1 MKKLTFAYLLCILFF
16 ISPSAYSITEPGGA
30 YATDKSNRSTP
41 RVYTLAFQ
49 PGQLWDYLLCVSKS
63 GKENHPNANWIAMI
77 DNNACL
83 NKSGFTTSIDPDAGN
98 VPEYAKFY
106 NSSTRADNNS
116 DQIIRG
122 WKINKNGNYLLSK
135 ATFKTDPTTANP
147 NGEWDLYY
155 DIIEQAGDEVGD
167 QKGFMSSTVG
177 ADGNT
182 DINMAISAGV
192 KNYQLESAKHSS
204 GLSYDPNYLITMR
217 LNAELV
223 PNAGVSTLKSAQGT
237 SLTCAQ
243 LGFAAGSSV
252 TDPLTA
258 SCGSSTSDYLP
269 AGEVARGMDVKFKFN
284 FDGDYANI
292 NTQYWSMATGTDTK
306 VLEST
311 ACYDLNN
318 TTKIA
323 FEYDLYEKDSGAK
336 ISFNG
341 PFQFTR
347 SWNNDTGA
355 DDGKRG
361 YFSHWGAYVNGDYL
375 ETDDRI
381 KKSDGTEYTIKA
393 SSGKMWIKKANTK
406 TFNSADSIF
415 DTNSC
420 TVDNTAGSCSKFQRY
435 LYIQNKGGN
444 WVDVYIKLDGSTP
457 KYYSVR
463 GVTGFLA
470 KDAVLNDGSSDSV
483 VSQGDYLINKEDWM
497 HYSLTSIP
505 TAAAPTT
512 ATGVY
517 YTNDQVSYDTFAA
530 DTGQSTE
537 VTLTCYR
544 YCPKPSAT
552 VGGSLAQGF
561 SFAAFE
567 GRNTYSHETPSGGGS
582 GKIYKFKKDDMSL
595 YLSEGGTDYLIG
607 PAYTPVKD
615 SNGNYNYKYWW
626 VDAAFVIGTKSDWSD
641 LYTTDKLFAW
651 QMSDA
656 PWGSLLMAMKDGT
669 PVSIDPPK
677 RFPYTHTTANDRNN
691 SSTNDGKVYNFE
703 YSGEGNLWGW
713 GYTTDASGMSMPSLI
728 MRDGTEVDVDGD
740 GTTDHV
746 LLGKRLENRL
756 PTVDASNCS
765 SLSLDNLETTHP
777 LPDPPSTSV
786 ISSKITHSAGDEFD
800 LSLLS
805 PEACYIDG
813 VRQTANSPCN

>member
-1 MKKLTFAYLLCILFF
+1 MKKLTFAYLLSILFF
-16 ISPSAYSITEPGGA
+16 IAPSAHSITEPGGA
-30 YATDKSNRSTP
+30 YATDKSNRSSP

-49 PGQLWDYLLCVSKS
+49 PGQLWDYLLCMSKS
-63 GKENHPNANWIAMI
+63 GKENHPNENWIIMI
-77 DNNACL
+77 DNKACL
-83 NKSGFTTSIDPDAGN
+83 IKSGFSTSIDPDAGN
-98 VPEYAKFY
+98 VPDYEKSYL
-106 NSSTRADNNS
+106 SSTRADNNS
-116 DQIIRG
+116 NQVIKG
-122 WKINKNGNYLLSK
+122 WKINKSGRYLLS
-135 ATFKTDPTTANP
+135 TNTIITDPTTSNP

-155 DIIEQAGDEVGD
+155 DILEDVGDAVGD
-167 QKGFMSSTVG
+167 QKGFMSSLVDT
-177 ADGNT
+177 DGNT
-182 DINMAISAGV
+182 DIKMAISAGV
-192 KNYQLESAKHSS
+192 KNYSLESAKHNS

-223 PNAGVSTLKSAQGT
+223 PNAGVSTLKSAKGT

-243 LGFAAGSSV
+243 LGFAAGASV
-252 TDPLTA
+252 TDPLTT

-306 VLEST
+306 VLETT

-318 TTKIA
+318 TTQIA
-323 FEYDLYEKDSGAK
+323 FEYDLYEKASGAK

-341 PFQFTR
+341 PFHFTR
-347 SWNNDTGA
+347 SWNNDTGT

-361 YFSHWGAYVNGDYL
+361 YFSHWGAYVEGDYL

-393 SSGKMWIKKANTK
+393 SSGKMWVRKANTK
-406 TFNSADSIF
+406 TFNSSDNIF

-420 TVDNTAGSCSKFQRY
+420 TVDSTAGSCSKFQKWI
-435 LYIQNKGGN
+435 YINNKGGN

-457 KYYSVR
+457 KYYSVKN
-463 GVTGFLA
+463 VTGFLA
-470 KDAVLNDGSSDSV
+470 KDAVLNTGSADMQV
-483 VSQGDYLINKEDWM
+483 GQGDYLINKENWI
-497 HYSLTSIP
+497 HYSLTTIP

-512 ATGVY
+512 ATAVY
-517 YTNDQVSYDTFAA
+517 YTNNQVSYDSFAT

-544 YCPKPSAT
+544 NCPKPSAS
-552 VGGSLAQGF
+552 VGGSLDQGF
-561 SFAAFE
+561 SLATFKA
-567 GRNTYSHETPSGGGS
+567 RNSHSHETPSGGGS
-582 GKIYKFKKDDMSL
+582 GKTYKFKKADMSL
-595 YLSEGGTDYLIG
+595 YYTEGGTDYLIG
-607 PAYTPVKD
+607 PVYIPAKD
-615 SNGNYNYKYWW
+615 SNGNYNYNYWW
-626 VDAAFVIGTKSDWSD
+626 VDAEFVIGTKTDWGD
-641 LYTTDKLFAW
+641 LYTTDKLFNW

-656 PWGSLLMAMKDGT
+656 PWGPLLMAVKDGT

-677 RFPYTHTTANDRNN
+677 RFPYTHTTANDRND
-691 SSTNDGKVYNFE
+691 SSTNDGKVYNLE
-703 YSGEGNLWGW
+703 YAGEGNLWGW

-728 MRDGTEVDVDGD
+728 MKDGTEVDVDGD

-756 PTVDASNCS
+756 PTADASNCS

-777 LPDPPSTSV
+777 LPDPPTTSV
-786 ISSKITHSAGDEFD
+786 ISTKITHSAGDELN
-800 LSLLS
+800 LSFIS
-805 PEACYIDG
+805 PEPCYIDG